1 MPVPALANAQ
11 TVKGEVTV
19 STSGGYTRI
28 IVKLAEEVESTVK
41 VAGGIVVVN
50 FKRPVDVGIEKVSSA
65 APDYV
70 GAARRDPDGTGLRL
84 ALSRKVT
91 VNSMAAGERL
101 FIDLLPDNWT
111 GVAPGLPQDVIE
123 DLAKRARD
131 AEKQLRQQRAMT
143 QKSQRPMRVR
153 VATQPTFTRYVF
165 RNDRC
170 HCGDHR
176 SREGCAGRQLRACR

>member
-1 MPVPALANAQ
+1 M
-11 TVKGEVTV
+11 
-19 STSGGYTRI
+19 S
-28 IVKLAEEVESTVK
+28 
-41 VAGGIVVVN
+41 
-50 FKRPVDVGIEKVSSA
+50 GIEKVSNA

-131 AEKQLRQQRAMT
+131 AEKQLRQQRADEPE
-143 QKSQRPMRVR
+143 KPKADACPRRD
-153 VATQPTFTRYVF
+153 AT
-165 RNDRC
+165 DLHALC
-170 HCGDHR
+170 
-176 SREGCAGRQLRACR
+176 L